1 MAASSRT
8 GSAGEPAEPDG
19 GRGRQMLV
27 LERKGG
33 GGKVSTFSAPLGMT
47 AGSARSAEVARAT
60 SASACEPRARS
71 HVSRRRALIVAALLA
86 LALALGAIVDLGR
99 ASVHRSAPAAR
110 VQDARAFSRESL
122 LSLPLSARGPVSA
135 SIGEDSAAFAVGGSA
150 GSFQASNPAQRLR
163 ATFNR
168 AGVLVRSDGA
178 RVGLALDAI
187 GYGDA
192 LRPLTL
198 GAPSAAG
205 NRVSYRHPGL
215 SEWYVNGPLGLEQGF
230 TLSRAPT
237 HGASGPLTLAVALSG
252 NMRASLAAGGQS
264 VTMSREGRTVLRY
277 TGLSVTDATG
287 RSLRSSLALA
297 AGRILIQ
304 VDAEGARYPLRID
317 PFVQQGGKLTGKEEL
332 KEGLLGY
339 SVALSANGDT
349 ALIGAAYDEKQ
360 AGAAYVFT
368 RSGES
373 WSQQARLV
381 ATGESGEGHF
391 GDSVALSAN
400 GNTALIG
407 APNDN
412 SSVGAAWIFTRTGEK
427 WKQAQEL
434 TGHGESGEGVFGR
447 GVALS
452 AEGTTA
458 IVGGPLS
465 GSTGGAWVFTHEPE
479 KWGQQGE
486 ALTVGGVDGLGESV
500 ALSANGNTALVGA
513 PLANA
518 VTGGAYVFTRSD
530 GNWSEQSQLTGS
542 NEAGG
547 GEFGVSV
554 ALSGDGNTALVGAY
568 FGSAAWVFTRSEEK
582 WSQQEKLTTGEGS
595 EEFYF
600 GKSVA
605 LATDGVAA
613 LVGGYD
619 YEGKGAA
626 WAFTRS
632 GSSWSHLGGKITGEG
647 ESADGGFGFSV
658 ALSEGGYTALVGSPF
673 GNEKLGAGWVF
684 TNDSAPTVTSEA
696 ASGVTTEAV
705 TLHATVNANGNGTE
719 CVFEYGTST
728 DYGRTVECSPKPTGE
743 VPVAVSAALSGLSS
757 NATYHF
763 RVVATNRIGTS
774 DGADESFT
782 TLATSASAETK
793 EEKKPAEAKDNELTA
808 KASEGTGTVTAGTYG
823 SDIGGPALA
832 KSTGKYI
839 DIYHTGMST
848 FKQVEIKDCELG
860 DGKSLWWDN
869 PAATWE
875 PILEPPALYSEGPP
889 ACVTVTL
896 TESTKPSV
904 AQLIGT
910 RFGTRFGE
918 VPGSQEYG
926 KCEAAKDGLYEE
938 GKCQKEK
945 LKKGLPKGKYEWYA
959 NPVGCF
965 PKKDGYY
972 SESQCLS
979 EDTKKGKPKGKYEK
993 GSNEVSGSGGEA
1005 KLEIEGI
1012 GDLTCTSSTATGELP
1027 GQKEGIET
1035 ITYSGCKLETKTEKT
1050 ECASKGAAAGTI
1062 VTSPLETFVE
1072 DEGKA
1077 VDTEIFQDPVAVFTC
1092 NKTEYTLHGGA
1103 RGETTGDADTMSLTS
1118 ETVYKQSVG
1127 EQELYVSASG
1137 AEHKTVMTATYKTT
1151 GTQEMEINT
1160 NPPQSGG

>member
-1 MAASSRT
+1 
-8 GSAGEPAEPDG
+8 
-19 GRGRQMLV
+19 MLL

-33 GGKVSTFSAPLGMT
+33 GGMVSTFSAPLGMT
-47 AGSARSAEVARAT
+47 AGTGGSAEVAHAT
-60 SASACEPRARS
+60 SASAGEPRARID
-71 HVSRRRALIVAALLA
+71 VSRGRALIAAALLA
-86 LALALGAIVDLGR
+86 LVLGAIVDLGR
-99 ASVHRSAPAAR
+99 ASVHRSALAPH

-135 SIGEDSAAFAVGGSA
+135 SFGEDSAAFAVGGTA

-163 ATFNR
+163 ATFDR
-168 AGVLVRSDGA
+168 AGVLVYSDGA
-178 RVGLALDAI
+178 RVALALDAI

-192 LRPLTL
+192 LRRLAL

-205 NRVSYRHPGL
+205 NRVSYRHSGIG
-215 SEWYVNGPLGLEQGF
+215 EWYVNGPLGLEQSF

-237 HGASGPLTLAVALSG
+237 RGASGPLTIAVALSR
-252 NMRASLAAGGQS
+252 NVHASLAAGGQS
-264 VTMSREGRTVLRY
+264 VTMSRAGRTVLRY

-297 AGRILIQ
+297 AGRILIH
-304 VDAEGARYPLRID
+304 VDADGARYPLRID
-317 PFVQQGGKLTGKEEL
+317 PFVQQGEKLTGKEES

-349 ALIGAAYDEKQ
+349 AVVGAAYDEKQ

-391 GDSVALSAN
+391 GYSVALSAN

-412 SSVGAAWIFTRTGEK
+412 SSIGAAWIFTRSGEK

-458 IVGGPLS
+458 IVGGPLN
-465 GSTGGAWVFTHEPE
+465 GSTGGAWIFTREGE
-479 KWGQQGE
+479 KWTQQGE

-500 ALSANGNTALVGA
+500 ALSATGNTALAGA

-518 VTGGAYVFTRSD
+518 VDGGAYVFTRSD

-542 NEAGG
+542 GEAGG

-568 FGSAAWVFTRSEEK
+568 FGSAAWVFTRSDEK
-582 WSQQEKLTTGEGS
+582 WSQQEKLTTGEGGS
-595 EEFYF
+595 EGFYF

-605 LATDGVAA
+605 LAADGQAA

-619 YEGKGAA
+619 YEVKGAA

-632 GSSWSHLGGKITGEG
+632 GSTWSHLGGRITGEG

-673 GNEKLGAGWVF
+673 GNEKLGAAWVF
-684 TNDSAPTVTSEA
+684 TNQSAPTVASEA

-705 TLHATVNANGNGTE
+705 VLHSTVNANGNGAE

-728 DYGRTVECSPKPTGE
+728 YYGKTVECSPKPTGE

-763 RVVATNRIGTS
+763 RVVASNLVGAR

-793 EEKKPAEAKDNELTA
+793 EENKPAEAKDNELTA
-808 KASEGTGTVTAGTYG
+808 KAGEGTGTVTAGTYG

-839 DIYHTGMST
+839 DIYHTGTST

-860 DGKSLWWDN
+860 GGRSLWWDN

-875 PILEPPALYSEGPP
+875 PILEPPAVYSEGPP

-910 RFGTRFGE
+910 RFGTRFGGA
-918 VPGSQEYG
+918 PSSLEYG
-926 KCEAAKDGLYEE
+926 KCVAAKDGFYEE
-938 GKCQKEK
+938 GKCQKQD

-965 PKKDGYY
+965 PKKNGYY
-972 SESQCLS
+972 SESQCLT
-979 EDTKKGKPKGKYEK
+979 EETKKGKPKGKYEK

-1012 GDLTCTSSTATGELP
+1012 GALTCTSSTATGELP

-1062 VTSPLETFVE
+1062 ATTPLETFVE

-1077 VDTEIFQDPVAVFTC
+1077 VYTEIFQDPIAIFTC
-1092 NKTEYTLHGGA
+1092 NKAEYTLHGGV
-1103 RGETTGDADTMSLTS
+1103 RGETTGDANTMSLTS
-1118 ETVYKQSVG
+1118 ETVYKQGVG

-1151 GTQEMEINT
+1151 GAQEMEIDT